1 MRTTLKL
8 ASAFTIASLVSGVAH
23 ASDRSNGSFR
33 VGAQI
38 PVVCNLE
45 TQSFV
50 ADGDSARVRGSM
62 FEACNTNRGFQ
73 VIATHRTLDDNERVS
88 VRYGFEHS
96 ELHPTGF
103 SYVATRA
110 GARYGAV
117 PVEID
122 ARELNQPISISF
134 SLTAI

>member
-1 MRTTLKL
+1 MRTALKL
-8 ASAFTIASLVSGVAH
+8 ASAITIASLASSAAL
-23 ASDRSNGSFR
+23 ASDRSNGSFQ
-33 VGAQI
+33 VGAEI
-38 PVVCNLE
+38 PIVCNLE
-45 TQSFV
+45 TDTFI
-50 ADGDSARVRGSM
+50 ADQDASLVRGSM

-73 VIATHRTLDDNERVS
+73 VIATHRTLEENERVS
-88 VRYGFEHS
+88 VRYGFERS
-96 ELHPTGF
+96 DLHPTGF

-117 PVEID
+117 PVEIE

>member
-1 MRTTLKL
+1 MRTILKL
-8 ASAFTIASLVSGVAH
+8 ASVITAASLASSGAL
-23 ASDRSNGSFR
+23 ASDRSNGSFQ
-33 VGAQI
+33 VGAEI

-45 TQSFV
+45 TESFV
-50 ADGDSARVRGSM
+50 ADEGATLVRGSM

-73 VIATHRTLDDNERVS
+73 VIAMHRTLEDNERVS
-88 VRYGFEHS
+88 VRYGFERS
-96 ELHPTGF
+96 DLHPTGF
-103 SYVATRA
+103 SYVATRS

-122 ARELNQPISISF
+122 ARELNQPIAISF